1 MKSRYLSILAVTMIV
16 AIIAVMSGCTSSSST
31 SNPTTAPTTSS
42 GSTVAPATGASDKI
56 TVVDTASK
64 VTVTGGNGEKVTSDA
79 FALSK
84 DGWYIITTTYNG
96 PTMSDFIANVITQKG
111 IDEDAQTVE
120 GLLPMMLN
128 PDKATLI
135 ITKGTYDSGDYK
147 VYVQKAQGP
156 WTVEIQK
163 SPVPQ
168 PSGLT
173 SFSHKASDST
183 TSVSPFFALKQGTVT
198 FTVTQ
203 HIDTSKF
210 EMPIE
215 VKLVN
220 ADTGELATYVVHNG
234 DDETQTA
241 TYDVPADGNYIMEVT
256 CGGDWEIS
264 FTE

>member
-1 MKSRYLSILAVTMIV
+1 
-16 AIIAVMSGCTSSSST
+16 
-31 SNPTTAPTTSS
+31 
-42 GSTVAPATGASDKI
+42 VAPAAGSSGKIVVTDTGSKI
-56 TVVDTASK
+56 TIN
-64 VTVTGGNGEKVTSDA
+64 GGNGEKVASDP
-79 FALSK
+79 FTLSK
-84 DGWYIITTTYNG
+84 DGWYIITATYNG
-96 PTMSDFIANVITQKG
+96 PTMSDFIANVVTQKD
-111 IDEDAQTVE
+111 IDADSQTVE
-120 GLLPMMLN
+120 GLLPMMLD
-128 PDKATLI
+128 PGTATVI
-135 ITKGTYDSGDYK
+135 VTKGTYESADYK
-147 VYVQKAQGP
+147 LYIQKAEGP

-173 SFSHKASDST
+173 SFSHKASVST
-183 TSVSPFFALKQGTVT
+183 TSVTPFFALKQGTVT

-215 VKLVN
+215 VDLIN

-241 TYDVPADGNYIMEVT
+241 TYDVPADGNYIMEVS